1 MAYTEVTAKSS
12 RNRLVDCYREH
23 MSLLTQ
29 FTKLKHFLL
38 HNTSSKQTVIKNTFR
53 LLLAEGISK
62 GSLAVL
68 IIMIGRLFGKEI
80 FGQYSYLSV
89 ILTFLVVFADL
100 GITQLTIRDY
110 QHLDEIHRRQYLIT
124 GLKTKLLLSLLVT
137 VIYIG
142 ILWFTAESSFLRLIG
157 LILLTNNL
165 TNSFLEYIRATFRSL
180 QRGETEL
187 RIKLVQGVWNLLL
200 IPLLYLYQSLPLNL
214 AGQSLVT
221 LITIGYARRLVHK
234 RQLKEHTTEIIT
246 TKSQFIKNG
255 WMFSMSALF
264 VGLYYYV
271 DSLIIQWYWGYEAT
285 GLYNAAYRILVIL
298 VLPVAML
305 WQSLAPTLRR
315 LFVEDKK
322 KYKKNLIY
330 FILLALI
337 GSSIIYPLIYFNAEQ
352 IIRLLYG
359 SAFVDS
365 YKILQILCSPLVL
378 IYLYGII
385 TVALQF
391 SWLEKKLLQIT
402 ICAFIIN
409 LMTNLIFIP
418 TYGYIA
424 AAYITACTE
433 GFVLLSS
440 WIVLYNGQFKHI

>member
-1 MAYTEVTAKSS
+1 
-12 RNRLVDCYREH
+12 
-23 MSLLTQ
+23 MSLLTHV
-29 FTKLKHFLL
+29 TKLKHFLL

-62 GSLAVL
+62 GSLAIL

-110 QHLDEIHRRQYLIT
+110 QHLDATHRRQYLIT
-124 GLKTKLLLSLLVT
+124 GLHTKLLLSIVVT
-137 VIYIG
+137 VVYIG
-142 ILWFTAESSFLRLIG
+142 ILRFTADTSFLRLIG
-157 LILLTNNL
+157 LILLTNTL

-187 RIKLVQGVWNLLL
+187 KIKLVQGIWNLLL

-214 AGQSLVT
+214 IGQSLVT
-221 LITIGYARRLVHK
+221 FITIGYARYIAHK
-234 RQLKEHTTEIIT
+234 RQLQEHTTEIIT
-246 TKSQFIKNG
+246 SKTQLIKNG
-255 WMFSMSALF
+255 RMFSMSALF

-271 DSLIIQWYWGYEAT
+271 DSIIIQYYWGYEAV
-285 GLYNAAYRILVIL
+285 GIYSAAYRILVIL

-305 WQSLAPTLRR
+305 WQALAPTLRK

-322 KYKKNLIY
+322 KYKKNLMY
-330 FILLALI
+330 FITLALI

-352 IIRLLYG
+352 IIILLYG
-359 SAFVDS
+359 STFTES
-365 YKILQILCSPLVL
+365 YKILQILCAPLTL

-402 ICAFIIN
+402 ISAFIIN
-409 LMTNLIFIP
+409 LLANLLLVP
-418 TYGYIA
+418 QYGYVA

-433 GFVLLSS
+433 GFVLVCSS
-440 WIVLYNGQFKHI
+440 LILYYNQLKRII